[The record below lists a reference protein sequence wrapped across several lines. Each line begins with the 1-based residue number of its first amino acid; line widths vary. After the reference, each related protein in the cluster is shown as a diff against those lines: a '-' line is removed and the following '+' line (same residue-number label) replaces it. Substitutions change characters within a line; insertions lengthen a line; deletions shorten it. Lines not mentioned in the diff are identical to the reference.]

1 MKNKRIETI
10 AVIPDGNRRW
20 ARSNLA
26 SVSSAYGLGI
36 DKFLD
41 FSEWC
46 YSYGIR
52 NIVMWGLSTE
62 NTGRPKSELDALF
75 GAYAKLLDDE
85 NTLRRLKEKDA
96 RLILVGDRGVLPK
109 NLLVSF
115 ERLEKQTR
123 SFKEREIFALF
134 GYGGREDMMHVADVI
149 AEDTAKGK
157 LPKRTSESSFKRY
170 LISKDVPDID
180 LVIRTSGELR
190 LSGFLPW
197 QVAYSEL
204 YFSKKHW
211 PAFEKKDLDVALS
224 DYLKRE
230 RRFGV

>member
-1 MKNKRIETI
+1 LKNKKIETI

-26 SVSSAYGLGI
+26 SISNAYSLGI

-52 NIVMWGLSTE
+52 NIVVWGLSTE

-75 GAYAKLLDDE
+75 SAYAKLLDDE

-96 RLILVGDRGVLPK
+96 RLILVGERGLLPK
-109 NLLVSF
+109 NLLASF

-123 SFKEREIFALF
+123 SFNERKIFALF
-134 GYGGREDMMHVADVI
+134 GYGGREDMMHI
-149 AEDTAKGK
+149 AGGIAKDSTKGK
-157 LPKRTSESSFKRY
+157 LPKRISESSFKKY

-180 LVIRTSGELR
+180 LVIRTSGEFR
-190 LSGFLPW
+190 LSGFMPW
-197 QVAYSEL
+197 QAAYSEL
-204 YFSKKHW
+204 YFSKKYW
-211 PAFEKKDLDVALS
+211 PAFAKKDLDRAIS
-224 DYLKRE
+224 DFLKRE